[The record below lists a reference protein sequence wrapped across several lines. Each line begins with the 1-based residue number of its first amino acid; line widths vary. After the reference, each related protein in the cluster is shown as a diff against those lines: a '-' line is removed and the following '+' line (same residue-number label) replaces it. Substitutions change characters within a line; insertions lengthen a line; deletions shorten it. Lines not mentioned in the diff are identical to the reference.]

1 MEKTVRFFRE
11 SMSNRLNDDESAIIV
26 CMQRL
31 RDNDV
36 SGDILAREVDY
47 CHLMTQ
53 SPVPRK
59 GGIIK
64 REYWRGGAGTSKRKA
79 RPSCRTCPGRH
90 PGDPSRG
97 QQANIGVVEE
107 KPGQARFAAS
117 RPADEPHSLT
127 RSQVA
132 RWQRGEF
139 KAWSQAEMHTSR
151 R

>member
-90 PGDPSRG
+90 PVIPREGSRLTLELWKRSRG
-97 QQANIGVVEE
+97 RRGLQPA
-107 KPGQARFAAS
+107 ARQM
-117 RPADEPHSLT
+117 SLIP
-127 RSQVA
+127 
-132 RWQRGEF
+132 
-139 KAWSQAEMHTSR
+139 
-151 R
+151 